1 MAMPKKDQERA
12 TYAWMYGAQARKDG
26 KEREVPAYWQEHAN
40 AWLQGFDGVAMDR
53 FGKTKTV
60 NDEMEAEV
68 DEAAVERPDE

>member
-1 MAMPKKDQERA
+1 
-12 TYAWMYGAQARKDG
+12 ARKDG
-26 KEREVPAYWQEHAN
+26 KEREVPAYWQEHAD
-40 AWLQGFDGVAMDR
+40 AWLQGFDGVAMDG